1 MNYDEETFNHNI
13 SSGINGLSFFRSDDR
28 VRKQEFTGR
37 RSRRVFSRRK
47 QMKKREV

>member
-28 VRKQEFTGR
+28 VRKQKFTGR
-37 RSRRVFSRRK
+37 RSRRGSADGSR
-47 QMKKREV
+47 